1 MSRNKIAISAIHQLQ
16 RQLQDVPEYTAN
28 EMSMV
33 RAIQLL
39 APDIRAT
46 KAKGYTMDQIA
57 QMLAN
62 SGIAINATT
71 LKSYL
76 SRFVVAPVM
85 KPLRK
90 GKRGGTNNGANP
102 LDIAE
107 SKSQRR
113 GSASADP
120 ARPAAATPIGALRGT
135 SAPGARPAPVT
146 ATVSP
151 KESAKGPTSPPAQDQ
166 RPRYASF
173 TPREDTKDI

>member
-1 MSRNKIAISAIHQLQ
+1 MNRNKIAISAIHELQ
-16 RQLQDVPEYTAN
+16 KQLQDAPEYTAR
-28 EMSMV
+28 EVSMV

-39 APDIRAT
+39 ANDIHAMQ
-46 KAKGYTMDQIA
+46 AKGYTMDQVA
-57 QMLAN
+57 QMLT
-62 SGIAINATT
+62 SQGIPIAGTT

-90 GKRGGTNNGANP
+90 GKRGGNNNGANP

-107 SKSQRR
+107 SKSERR
-113 GSASADP
+113 GSASADS
-120 ARPAAATPIGALRGT
+120 ARPTAATPIGALRGT
-135 SAPGARPAPVT
+135 SAPGARQAPVT

-151 KESAKGPTSPPAQDQ
+151 MESAKGPTSLPAQDQ

-173 TPREDTKDI
+173 IPRDDTKDI